1 MSATVAKKRVVV
13 TGMGTVS
20 PLGSTPETLWANLMA
35 GKSGMGKI
43 QGFTEAETT
52 VDFAATIPDF
62 DPTEYVEK
70 RDARRMDRYM
80 QFGVAAAKLAMAD
93 SDLAGKVEPRR
104 LGVILSTGAGG
115 IGTIEYAHKKAM
127 EVGYHKVGPFFVH
140 QMLSDSASGR
150 VSIEFNAKGPNYC
163 LVTACATGTD
173 SIGNA
178 YKAIAYG
185 EADAMI
191 AGGAEAPVTPMAVA
205 GFAAMRALSTR
216 SDAPEKASRPFDK
229 DRDGFVIGEGGAVLI
244 LEEYEHAKARGA
256 KIYGEVIGYGA
267 SSDAN
272 DIVAPHP
279 EGDGASRAM
288 ENALDNADIAPT
300 DIHYINAH
308 ATSTPVGDIAEGK
321 AIVRVFGDYA
331 TNGLL
336 VGATKSMHGHLLGGA
351 GALEAMICLLGIN
364 HKALPP
370 TINYETP
377 DPDCPPL
384 DIIPNKSR
392 DVSQLTTAMSNSFG
406 FGGHNACLIFTEA
419 H

>member
-1 MSATVAKKRVVV
+1 MAATFTKKRVVV
-13 TGMGTVS
+13 TGMGAVS
-20 PLGSTPETLWANLMA
+20 PLGSTLETLWANLMA
-35 GKSGMGKI
+35 GKSGMSKI
-43 QGFTEAETT
+43 TNFADNEIT
-52 VDFAATIPDF
+52 VDFAASIPDF
-62 DPTEYVEK
+62 ESTEYMDK

-80 QFGVAAAKLAMAD
+80 QFGVAATKLAMED

-104 LGVILSTGAGG
+104 FGVVLSTGAGG
-115 IGTIEYAHKKAM
+115 IGTIQSAHKKAM
-127 EVGYHKVGPFFVH
+127 EVGYHKVNPFFVH

-150 VSIEFNAKGPNYC
+150 VSIEYNAKGPNYC

-178 YKAIAYG
+178 YKSIAYG

-191 AGGAEAPVTPMAVA
+191 AGGAEAPITPMAVA

-256 KIYGEVIGYGA
+256 KIYGEIIGYGA

-288 ENALDNADIAPT
+288 ENALESADIKPE
-300 DIHYINAH
+300 DVQYINAH

-321 AIVRVFGDYA
+321 AIVRVFGEHA

-351 GALEAMICLLGIN
+351 GSLEAIICMLGIN
-364 HKALPP
+364 HKELPA
-370 TINYETP
+370 TINYQTP

-384 DIIPNKSR
+384 DIIPNTSR
-392 DVSQLTTAMSNSFG
+392 QVSGLTTAMSNSFG
-406 FGGHNACLIFTEA
+406 FGGHNACLIFREA
-419 H
+419 S